1 MFSYLSLD
9 DLNNYPPVKVGA
21 KMVKNPDLPSL
32 RSNPHHV
39 LIHAHFQEQ
48 LVLQYLQS
56 TVYRLRHPDRRSSH
70 HHGHSVLDLDLGQLS
85 LAEILLVKRSHAL
98 SRTGLATTFLLGM
111 GLL

>member
-1 MFSYLSLD
+1 M
-9 DLNNYPPVKVGA
+9 VKVGA

-32 RSNPHHV
+32 RSNPYHV

-48 LVLQYLQS
+48 QLVLVLQYLQS

-85 LAEILLVKRSHAL
+85 LAEDLLVKRSHAL